1 MRAGLA
7 LNVFL
12 AFTWTLLIGEVT
24 LPQLIVGFLLGFPLL
39 ACAERLGRPSRSAG
53 GAPSDPSSPSGQ
65 SGQGS
70 QRSQGGQGV
79 QQGLGYTA
87 KAPKLL
93 LFALRFV
100 GALVRANLQ
109 VAHDVLTR
117 HRYANP
123 GVLAIPLRAETDLEL
138 TLLAN
143 LVTLTPG
150 TLSLDV
156 CFTGGRRVLYVH
168 AMFAGDPERV
178 RQEIRDT
185 FETPLLELLR

>member
-7 LNVFL
+7 LNVLL
-12 AFTWTLLIGEVT
+12 AFTWTLLVGEVT
-24 LPQLIVGFLLGFPLL
+24 LPQLFVGFLLGYPLL
-39 ACAERLGRPSRSAG
+39 ACAERLSRTSRPGSRAPHAGKHSGNSGPSAR
-53 GAPSDPSSPSGQ
+53 AA
-65 SGQGS
+65 QGS
-70 QRSQGGQGV
+70 QP
-79 QQGLGYTA
+79 QGLSYTA
-87 KAPKLL
+87 KVPKLL
-93 LFALRFV
+93 LFALRFA

-123 GVLAIPLRAETDLEL
+123 GVLAISLRAETELEL

-168 AMFAGDPERV
+168 AMFASDPDRV
-178 RQEIRDT
+178 RREIRDT